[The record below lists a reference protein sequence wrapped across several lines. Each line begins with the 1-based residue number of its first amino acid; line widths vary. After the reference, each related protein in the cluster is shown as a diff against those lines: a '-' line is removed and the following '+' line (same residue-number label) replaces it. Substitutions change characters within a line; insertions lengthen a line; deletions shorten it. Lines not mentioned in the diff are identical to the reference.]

1 MNAPTPPQYVTS
13 LEEIFWAGLLIAITM
28 AVHGF
33 GMISVART
41 NAALKERFPRT
52 PSFVSGV
59 SILVLS
65 SWMILLV
72 HLVEVFAWAGFFYWQ
87 GAVNTSADGPG
98 TAPANPSLC
107 YYFALLDYTCLGS
120 NYNLHQRWRLLEGMI
135 SMAGL
140 LTFAW
145 STGVLF
151 TLAQSFQDEQLQ
163 LLKNKR
169 EKQRMKSAARSGP
182 LPLPRSENPHHRQNS
197 NHDSWPGGQ
206 ES

>member
-13 LEEIFWAGLLIAITM
+13 LEEIFWAGILIAITM

-33 GMISVART
+33 GMISVARM
-41 NAALKERFPRT
+41 NAALKERFALT

-98 TAPANPSLC
+98 SAPANASLC

-120 NYNLHQRWRLLEGMI
+120 DYNLHQRWRLLEGMI

-151 TLAQSFQDEQLQ
+151 TLAQCFQDEQLQ
-163 LLKNKR
+163 LLKNKC
-169 EKQRMKSAARSGP
+169 EKQRLKSAHELKSAAAP
-182 LPLPRSENPHHRQNS
+182 PK
-197 NHDSWPGGQ
+197 
-206 ES
+206 